1 MMNGFFD
8 LAYSAKAWVGGVVF
22 AVTQL
27 VAGVQVAISDEAISF
42 DEANGLYLLAT
53 EVVGAVLLVRQVF
66 KARNA
71 AAPKVGFDMTGS
83 G

>member
-1 MMNGFFD
+1 MNGLFD
-8 LAYSAKAWVGGVVF
+8 LAYAAKAWVGGVVF

-27 VAGVQVAISDEAISF
+27 VAGVQVAITDEAISF
-42 DEANGLYLLAT
+42 DEANGIYLLAT

-71 AAPKVGFDMTGS
+71 TAPRSQIDLR
-83 G
+83 